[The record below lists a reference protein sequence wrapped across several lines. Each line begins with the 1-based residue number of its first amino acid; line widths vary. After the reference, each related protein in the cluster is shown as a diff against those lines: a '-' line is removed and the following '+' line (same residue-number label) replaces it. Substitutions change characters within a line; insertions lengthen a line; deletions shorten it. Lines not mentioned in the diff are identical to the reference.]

1 MEKGIFTDRE
11 KALEANYFRQHDA
24 KLIERLRSE
33 STLSEIGIALAE
45 KLNVDNPDLL
55 ARVRA
60 LGVTVE
66 TAPAFFLAPLVQVA
80 WAEGAVSR
88 AEQETVL
95 RLARER
101 GIAEDSPAYAELNKW
116 LAERPADALFD
127 TAVEVLKAGFAVL
140 PRKEM
145 DERIQRIVDACHKVA
160 EASGS
165 RLGRL
170 IGLDDGVSHTEAS
183 MLDMINKKLR
193 FLG

>member
-1 MEKGIFTDRE
+1 MEKGIFNDRE
-11 KALEANYFRQHDA
+11 KALEADYFRKHDA
-24 KLIERLRSE
+24 RLLEQLRNE
-33 STLSEIGIALAE
+33 STLSEIGVALAE
-45 KLNVDNPDLL
+45 KLNVDNPELL
-55 ARVRA
+55 ARARA
-60 LGVTVE
+60 LGVTPE

-101 GIAEDSPAYAELNKW
+101 GIAEDSPAYAQLIKW
-116 LAERPADALFD
+116 LALFD
-127 TAVEVLKAGFAVL
+127 TAVEVLNAGFAVL
-140 PRKEM
+140 PRVEM

-170 IGLDDGVSHTEAS
+170 IGLDDGVSHTEAT

-193 FLG
+193 IPG